1 MQEEILIK
9 TTKQKERNESVD
21 IIRGIAILFVVLG
34 HTMTSVTLESQK
46 SVLFNILW
54 SLQMPLFFL
63 ISGYVTRYSKS
74 IADIKSL
81 FKYYVKRTMSYLLP
95 WGVWSFFIRGV
106 ILRKNDF
113 FNLKFLMYHMDS
125 GYWFLFSLWTIC
137 LIYGFASYI
146 GNKFQSHLLLSN
158 VMHAICYGLGIV
170 FLFGIMYFCGSSF
183 LGTKLTLYYMP
194 FFYMGYLFGKI
205 QNNNRLVN
213 GKILDVIAAVAL
225 VVYVF
230 ILSRVCIWDLDEN
243 FTDIILRAGTS
254 VIGSIAL
261 SSLVM
266 LKGGGSEKSFIVK
279 TLGVCG
285 RNSLEIYLV
294 HYVFLSLIKISPLP
308 VFQSWN
314 GLLLCFV
321 NYILT
326 LGLTGFSIWCIDRNK
341 YLKLALFGKR

>member
-113 FNLKFLMYHMDS
+113 FNLKFLKYHIDS
-125 GYWFLFSLWTIC
+125 GYWF
-137 LIYGFASYI
+137 
-146 GNKFQSHLLLSN
+146 
-158 VMHAICYGLGIV
+158 
-170 FLFGIMYFCGSSF
+170 
-183 LGTKLTLYYMP
+183 
-194 FFYMGYLFGKI
+194 FFYLLTI
-205 QNNNRLVN
+205 
-213 GKILDVIAAVAL
+213 
-225 VVYVF
+225 
-230 ILSRVCIWDLDEN
+230 
-243 FTDIILRAGTS
+243 
-254 VIGSIAL
+254 
-261 SSLVM
+261 
-266 LKGGGSEKSFIVK
+266 
-279 TLGVCG
+279 
-285 RNSLEIYLV
+285 
-294 HYVFLSLIKISPLP
+294 FLI
-308 VFQSWN
+308 
-314 GLLLCFV
+314 
-321 NYILT
+321 
-326 LGLTGFSIWCIDRNK
+326 
-341 YLKLALFGKR
+341 